1 MRSYLGEEPGKEHLK
16 QKEPKLLQPSGGNV
30 EIRGIGG
37 QEESRENNENMRM
50 SW

>member
-1 MRSYLGEEPGKEHLK
+1 MRSYLGAEPGKEHLK

-37 QEESRENNENMRM
+37 GQEESRENNERI
-50 SW
+50 